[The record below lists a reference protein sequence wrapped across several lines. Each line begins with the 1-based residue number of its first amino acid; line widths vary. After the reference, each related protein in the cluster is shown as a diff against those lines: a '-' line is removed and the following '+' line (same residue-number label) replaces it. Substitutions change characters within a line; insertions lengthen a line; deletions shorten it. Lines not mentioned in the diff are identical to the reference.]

1 MVLYFTE
8 TTVTRQKSA
17 FFGGV
22 FFILILDAPNL
33 LDNCKS
39 VGEER
44 LDIDSYAWLKKY
56 VDWVHFL

>member
-8 TTVTRQKSA
+8 TTVTRQKSD
-17 FFGGV
+17 FLGF

-33 LDNCKS
+33 LDNRKS
-39 VGEER
+39 VGEEC

-56 VDWVHFL
+56 FDWVHFL